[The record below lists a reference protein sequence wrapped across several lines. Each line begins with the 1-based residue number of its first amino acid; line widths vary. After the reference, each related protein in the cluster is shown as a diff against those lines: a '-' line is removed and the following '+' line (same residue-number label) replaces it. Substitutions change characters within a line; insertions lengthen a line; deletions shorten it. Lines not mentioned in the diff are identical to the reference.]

1 MSATIQIDRTREAW
15 GFEEGDAIAD
25 DLTALRLLGGG
36 TRYEAYLAFDARL
49 HHVVVVKVLRPDR
62 REEGGA
68 LGGLRGE
75 ADVLRSVNHPA
86 IARLLGED
94 LEGERPF
101 IELEF
106 VEGPRLST
114 LIRRFGPLETE
125 QAAPLAVEVASALH
139 YLHGSG
145 LVHLDVKPK
154 NLIMGAPPRLIDLS
168 IARSVEAAGM
178 IERPIGTDAYMA
190 PEQCRPAPNRIGP
203 PADVWGL
210 GVTMHEALTGQPVF
224 AAGGERADAADG
236 PLEASYPQLVDRPAP
251 LPTTVPR
258 ELRVPV
264 EAALA
269 PDPQDRPTA
278 REMAEAVEP
287 LLRRPRRLRLNQLK
301 PR

>member
-1 MSATIQIDRTREAW
+1 MSATTQIERPREAW
-15 GFEEGDAIAD
+15 GFEEGDPIAD
-25 DLTALRLLGGG
+25 DVTALRLLGGG

-114 LIRRFGPLETE
+114 LIRRFGPLEIE

-168 IARSVEAAGM
+168 IARSLGAA
-178 IERPIGTDAYMA
+178 RVVTKRIGTDAYMA
-190 PEQCRPAPNRIGP
+190 PEQCRPVPNRIGP

-224 AAGGERADAADG
+224 AASAGASDE
-236 PLEASYPQLVDRPAP
+236 PLEASYPQLVERPAP
-251 LPTTVPR
+251 LPTTVPD

-269 PDPQDRPTA
+269 LDPQDRPTA

>member
-1 MSATIQIDRTREAW
+1 MSAAIQTERPREAW
-15 GFEEGDAIAD
+15 GFDQGDPIAD

-49 HHVVVVKVLRPDR
+49 HHVAVVKVLRPDR
-62 REEGGA
+62 REDGGA
-68 LGGLRGE
+68 LRGLRAE
-75 ADVLRSVNHPA
+75 AEVLRSVSHPA

-94 LEGERPF
+94 LEGERPY

-114 LIRRFGPLETE
+114 LIRRFGPLEVE

-139 YLHGSG
+139 YLHGSD

-168 IARSVEAAGM
+168 IARSVEAARE

-190 PEQCRPAPNRIGP
+190 PEQCDPRPNRIGP
-203 PADVWGL
+203 PTDVWGL
-210 GVTMHEALTGQPVF
+210 GITMHEALTGEPVF
-224 AAGGERADAADG
+224 PAGAEDPDAA
-236 PLEASYPQLVDRPAP
+236 LEARYPQLLGRPAP
-251 LPTTVPR
+251 LPPTVPD
-258 ELRVPV
+258 ELRLPV

-278 REMAEAVEP
+278 RQMAEAVEP